1 MELHPLIAYLI
12 SEGGFNPNIHHWPT
26 LAEQFDIKSSAHDT
40 PRAHGRVAQD
50 KWRNFLK
57 TKEGRELLSCNKIG
71 DKPSPTPK
79 EMVDEDRANRSMKAA
94 IRDYK
99 AKYDHLLMAYEELE
113 NRHNDFLL
121 IEKNISPSPIK
132 ARLSNAES
140 EATAFSIWS
149 DWHID
154 EVVRPEQ
161 VHGMNEYNPEV
172 ARKRVERLATNFIK
186 LVQKE
191 RNSISIKDAVIHLGG
206 DFIGG
211 WIHDELQQT
220 NSMSPVQATQFAAEL
235 VISAI
240 DYVVMNGG
248 FERVVLLCTV
258 GNHGRTTNKMQ
269 FANLTETS
277 YETLI
282 YDSVAK
288 AFRNNSSIEI
298 NFPEGGVGYQ
308 KIYDYTLRFYH
319 GHQIRY
325 KDGVGGLT
333 IPLNKKQS
341 KWDQSRQADINSMGH
356 WHDFG
361 VPNNRT
367 VLNGSLKG
375 WDAYAAENGFSY
387 QPPMQAF
394 CLIDKKRGRTIT
406 CPIFC
411 D

>member
-1 MELHPLIAYLI
+1 MNIQGPMQQPVEPASPKDGVDKDREVRRLKAELKDSKEKYL
-12 SEGGFNPNIHHWPT
+12 
-26 LAEQFDIKSSAHDT
+26 
-40 PRAHGRVAQD
+40 
-50 KWRNFLK
+50 
-57 TKEGRELLSCNKIG
+57 
-71 DKPSPTPK
+71 
-79 EMVDEDRANRSMKAA
+79 
-94 IRDYK
+94 
-99 AKYDHLLMAYEELE
+99 HLLNEFEELD

-121 IEKNISPSPIK
+121 IEKNIVPLPIK
-132 ARLSNAES
+132 PRLSTAEH
-140 EATAFSIWS
+140 EATAVSIWS
-149 DWHID
+149 DWHVD
-154 EVVRPEQ
+154 EVVRAEQ
-161 VHGMNEYNPEV
+161 VHNRNEYSPEI
-172 ARKRVERLATNFIK
+172 ARKRVERLATNLIK

-191 RNSISIKDAVIHLGG
+191 RQSVAIKNLVIHLGG

-235 VISAI
+235 VIAAI
-240 DYVVMNGG
+240 DYVIKNGD
-248 FERVVLLCTV
+248 FERIILLCTV
-258 GNHGRTTNKMQ
+258 GNHGRTTHKMQ

-288 AFRNNSSIEI
+288 AFRGNDSVEI

-308 KIYDYTLRFYH
+308 EVYGYTIRFYH
-319 GHQIRY
+319 GHQVRY

-333 IPLNKKQS
+333 IPLNKKQA
-341 KWDQSRQADINSMGH
+341 KWDLSRQADLNVMGH
-356 WHDFG
+356 WHDFS

-394 CLIDKKRGRTIT
+394 FLIDKKRGRTIT